1 MAINITWKTAFK
13 VILFRIVAVQVLISY
28 FVFISAIDLA
38 LLSQADHSIMSYGTF
53 GLWGALLAGDGEVLL
68 PKSHRKADV
77 SQLIEAGQMDRF
89 KFI

>member
-1 MAINITWKTAFK
+1 M
-13 VILFRIVAVQVLISY
+13 QVLISY

-38 LLSQADHSIMSYGTF
+38 LLSQADYSIMSYGTF